1 METIFIIKNFKRTKD
16 CVLTI
21 KSIRHFCDNEINVLH
36 LFNES
41 IEEYKVS
48 SELLFNEELMDM
60 GVIQHFGKTKYNNIT
75 LQISVPGNPGPAN
88 GLYYSEALNYCSEIF
103 KGQNKKVII
112 LDENHFFT
120 SGETIKFLLNN
131 DYDFAYGTWGNPFH
145 YFYYKDENYYDRD
158 ENLMPNCSLLGINF
172 LNLRHLFPIQEQFM
186 FCEPLINQEI
196 LTKITDKSRIF
207 KIPTRVLDNY
217 CGDGFHTND
226 YDQMYDA
233 LQKSGIV

>member
-16 CVLTI
+16 CILTI

-41 IEEYKVS
+41 IDEYKVS
-48 SELLFNEELMDM
+48 SELSLNEELMDM
-60 GVIQHFGKTKYNNIT
+60 GVIQHFGKTKY
-75 LQISVPGNPGPAN
+75 VFPPGPGDIGPAK

-103 KGQNKKVII
+103 KGLNKKIII

-131 DYDFAYGTWGNPFH
+131 DYDFAYGTWGNP
-145 YFYYKDENYYDRD
+145 YLLDDRN
-158 ENLMPNCSLLGINF
+158 EKMTNCSILGINF
-172 LNLRHLFPIQEQFM
+172 LNLKNLFPIQEQFM

-207 KIPTRVLDNY
+207 KIPTRVHNNY
-217 CGDGFHTND
+217 CGDGFHTNG

>member
-16 CVLTI
+16 CILTI
-21 KSIRHFCDNEINVLH
+21 KSIRHFCNNEINVLH

-41 IEEYKVS
+41 IDEYKVS
-48 SELLFNEELMDM
+48 SELSLNEEIMDM

-75 LQISVPGNPGPAN
+75 LQISVSGNPGPAN
-88 GLYYSEALNYCSEIF
+88 GLYYSEALNYCFAMF
-103 KGQNKKVII
+103 KQQNKKVIL

-145 YFYYKDENYYDRD
+145 YDRD
-158 ENLMPNCSLLGINF
+158 ENIMPNCSLLGINF
-172 LNLRHLFPIQEQFM
+172 FNLKHLFPIQERFM

-207 KIPTRVLDNY
+207 KIPTRVHNNY
-217 CGDGFHTND
+217 CGDGFYTND

>member
-16 CVLTI
+16 CILTI
-21 KSIRHFCDNEINVLH
+21 KSIRHFCDNEISVLH

-41 IEEYKVS
+41 IDEYKVS
-48 SELLFNEELMDM
+48 SELSLNEELMDM
-60 GVIQHFGKTKYNNIT
+60 GVIQHFGKTKY
-75 LQISVPGNPGPAN
+75 VFPPGPGDSGPAK

-103 KGQNKKVII
+103 KGLNKKIII

-131 DYDFAYGTWGNPFH
+131 DYDFAYGTWGNP
-145 YFYYKDENYYDRD
+145 YLLDDRN
-158 ENLMPNCSLLGINF
+158 EKMPTCSLLGINF
-172 LNLRHLFPIQEQFM
+172 LNLKHLFPIQEQFM

-207 KIPTRVLDNY
+207 KIPTRVHNNY

-226 YDQMYDA
+226 YDQIYDA

>member
-16 CVLTI
+16 CILTI
-21 KSIRHFCDNEINVLH
+21 KSIRHFCNNEINVLH

-41 IEEYKVS
+41 IDEYKVS
-48 SELLFNEELMDM
+48 SELSLNEEIMDM

-88 GLYYSEALNYCSEIF
+88 GLYYSEALNYCFAMF
-103 KGQNKKVII
+103 KQQNKKVIL

-145 YFYYKDENYYDRD
+145 YDRD
-158 ENLMPNCSLLGINF
+158 ENDMPNCSLLGINF
-172 LNLRHLFPIQEQFM
+172 FNLKHLFPIQERFM

-207 KIPTRVLDNY
+207 KIPTRVHHNY
-217 CGDGFHTND
+217 CGDGFYTND

>member
-16 CVLTI
+16 CILTI
-21 KSIRHFCDNEINVLH
+21 KSIRHFCNNEINVLH

-41 IEEYKVS
+41 IDEYKVS
-48 SELLFNEELMDM
+48 SELSLNEEIMDM

-88 GLYYSEALNYCSEIF
+88 GLYYSEALNYCFAMF
-103 KGQNKKVII
+103 KQQNKKVIL

-145 YFYYKDENYYDRD
+145 YDRD
-158 ENLMPNCSLLGINF
+158 ENIMPNCSLLGINF
-172 LNLRHLFPIQEQFM
+172 FNLKHLFPIQERFM

-207 KIPTRVLDNY
+207 KIPTRVHNNY
-217 CGDGFHTND
+217 CGDGFYTND

>member
-16 CVLTI
+16 CILTI
-21 KSIRHFCDNEINVLH
+21 KSIRHFCNNEINVLH

-41 IEEYKVS
+41 IDIYLMKVS
-48 SELLFNEELMDM
+48 SELSLIEEIMDM

-75 LQISVPGNPGPAN
+75 SVPGNPGQAN
-88 GLYYSEALNYCSEIF
+88 GLYYSEALNYCFEMF
-103 KGQNKKVII
+103 KQQNKKVIL

-131 DYDFAYGTWGNPFH
+131 DYDFAYGTWGNP
-145 YFYYKDENYYDRD
+145 YLLDDRD
-158 ENLMPNCSLLGINF
+158 EKMPNCSILGINF
-172 LNLRHLFPIQEQFM
+172 LNLKHLFPIQEQFM
-186 FCEPLINQEI
+186 FCEPLISQEI

-207 KIPTRVLDNY
+207 KIPTRVHGDY

>member
-16 CVLTI
+16 CILTI
-21 KSIRHFCDNEINVLH
+21 KSIRHFCNNEINVLH

-41 IEEYKVS
+41 IDEYKVS
-48 SELLFNEELMDM
+48 SELSLNEEIMDM

-88 GLYYSEALNYCSEIF
+88 GLYYSEALNYCFAMF
-103 KGQNKKVII
+103 KQQNKKVIL

-145 YFYYKDENYYDRD
+145 YDRD
-158 ENLMPNCSLLGINF
+158 ENIMPNCSLLGINF
-172 LNLRHLFPIQEQFM
+172 FNLKHLFPIQERFM

-207 KIPTRVLDNY
+207 KIPTRVHHNY

>member
-16 CVLTI
+16 CILTI
-21 KSIRHFCDNEINVLH
+21 KSIRHFCDNEISVLH

-41 IEEYKVS
+41 IDEYKVS
-48 SELLFNEELMDM
+48 SELSLNEELMDM
-60 GVIQHFGKTKYNNIT
+60 GVIQHFGKTKY
-75 LQISVPGNPGPAN
+75 VFPPGPGDSGPAK

-103 KGQNKKVII
+103 KGLNKKIII

-131 DYDFAYGTWGNPFH
+131 DYDFAYGTWGNP
-145 YFYYKDENYYDRD
+145 YLLDDRN
-158 ENLMPNCSLLGINF
+158 EKMPNCSLLGINF
-172 LNLRHLFPIQEQFM
+172 LNLKHLFPIQEQFM

-207 KIPTRVLDNY
+207 KIPTRVLNNY
-217 CGDGFHTND
+217 CGDGFYTND

>member
-1 METIFIIKNFKRTKD
+1 METIFIVKNFKRTKH
-16 CVLTI
+16 CILTI

-41 IEEYKVS
+41 IDEYKVS
-48 SELLFNEELMDM
+48 SELSFSEDLMDM
-60 GVIQHFGKTKYNNIT
+60 DVIQHFGKTKYNNT
-75 LQISVPGNPGPAN
+75 TFQISGLGDSGPAN

-103 KGQNKKVII
+103 KGQNKKVIL

-131 DYDFAYGTWGNPFH
+131 DYDFAYGTWGNP
-145 YFYYKDENYYDRD
+145 YLIDDQD

-172 LNLRHLFPIQEQFM
+172 LNLKKLFPIQEQFT
-186 FCEPLINQEI
+186 FCEPLISQEI

-207 KIPTRVLDNY
+207 KIPTRVHNNY

>member
-1 METIFIIKNFKRTKD
+1 M
-16 CVLTI
+16 
-21 KSIRHFCDNEINVLH
+21 
-36 LFNES
+36 
-41 IEEYKVS
+41 
-48 SELLFNEELMDM
+48 
-60 GVIQHFGKTKYNNIT
+60 IQHFGKTKY
-75 LQISVPGNPGPAN
+75 VFPPGPGDSGPAK

-103 KGQNKKVII
+103 KGLNKKIII

-131 DYDFAYGTWGNPFH
+131 DYDFAYGTWGNP
-145 YFYYKDENYYDRD
+145 YLLDDRN
-158 ENLMPNCSLLGINF
+158 EKMPNCSLLGINF
-172 LNLRHLFPIQEQFM
+172 LNLKHLFPIQEQFM

-207 KIPTRVLDNY
+207 KIPTRVHNNY

-226 YDQMYDA
+226 YDQIYDA